1 MTQNT
6 EWFELV
12 VPVNAEI
19 SDAVSNFL
27 FEQGAAGIEDKEQKI
42 KAYFSDAI
50 DKDYLLKEL
59 KAYYQSLVDMGFTVP
74 DQELTVSGIKDRD
87 WNAEWKLQFKPFCVT
102 PQVMIKP
109 TWCELP
115 EDHPEIIIELDPE
128 MAFGTGTHATTALCA
143 QLIDE
148 HVKDKTVLDAG
159 TGTGILA
166 IIAQRLGAAKSFAF
180 DIDPIASET
189 ARKNI
194 DKNGVSD
201 IHVFTGTTQSLKNK
215 ELDIIV
221 ANINSGQI
229 LNILPHFNEL
239 LCEKGVL
246 ILSGILDSEEEK
258 LRAALIQNRFQIKQL
273 LHREE
278 WIAFECVK
286 IP

>member
-1 MTQNT
+1 M
-6 EWFELV
+6 
-12 VPVNAEI
+12 
-19 SDAVSNFL
+19 
-27 FEQGAAGIEDKEQKI
+27 KI
-42 KAYFSDAI
+42 KSKILKHIFLM
-50 DKDYLLKEL
+50 LLIKNFCSQNI
-59 KAYYQSLVDMGFTVP
+59 KAYYQSLADMGFTVP

-115 EDHPEIIIELDPE
+115 EEHPEIIIELDPE

-143 QLIDE
+143 KLIDE

-166 IIAQRLGAAKSFAF
+166 IIAQRLGAEKSFAF

-201 IHVFTGTTQSLKNK
+201 IHVFTGTTQSLKNR
-215 ELDIIV
+215 ELDVIV

-258 LRAALIQNRFQIKQL
+258 LRAALKQNCFQIKQL